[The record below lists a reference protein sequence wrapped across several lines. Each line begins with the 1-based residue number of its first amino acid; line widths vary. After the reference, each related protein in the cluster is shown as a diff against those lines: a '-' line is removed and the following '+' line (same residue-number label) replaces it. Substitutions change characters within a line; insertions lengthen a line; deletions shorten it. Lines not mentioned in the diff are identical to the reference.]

1 MSVGV
6 ISWRT
11 DVFDA
16 YTMTETAVRAELV
29 CDTVA
34 DLPAPTFVAGSRLII
49 GSTAHV
55 IADGGSDYMMNSA
68 GSWILAR
75 SADLA
80 LIIAEINQI
89 ESDLQDAA
97 ADATYAKT
105 QIDDLIKPALVSLV
119 NQGAKNRLR
128 ITASDTQ
135 TTGIQFTINQNGSV
149 TADGVNTDKK
159 ATGNIFFSLGTM
171 EIKASDVIHL
181 SGCPAG
187 GSYSNAYSF
196 YIDYQG
202 GSTLAYDEGSG
213 TTYTAT
219 ADRTLRCR
227 ISIRSGTVIDNL
239 TFWPMICEND
249 FYQVSHDYRIYTPTN
264 RELYDLIRSYHP

>member
-16 YTMTETAVRAELV
+16 HTMTETAVRAELV

-80 LIIAEINQI
+80 MIIAEINQI

-105 QIDDLIKPALVSLV
+105 QIDDLIKPALVSLI
-119 NQGAKNRLR
+119 NQGAKNRLKLTPTSNTYTSNG
-128 ITASDTQ
+128 ITAVYDPSTGKVALSGQ
-135 TTGIQFTINQNGSV
+135 HITTDPAFIYNMY
-149 TADGVNTDKK
+149 
-159 ATGNIFFSLGTM
+159 TGNVSDQYTIGAGTYHFSGM
-171 EIKASDVIHL
+171 PS
-181 SGCPAG
+181 
-187 GSYSNAYSF
+187 
-196 YIDYQG
+196 G
-202 GSTLAYDEGSG
+202 GSTSTYRAILRNITAAVDNGSG
-213 TTYTAT
+213 SVFSLTGSEPIAY
-219 ADRTLRCR
+219 
-227 ISIRSGTVIDNL
+227 SILIMKSTK
-239 TFWPMICEND
+239 ICIKKPAKL
-249 FYQVSHDYRIYTPTN
+249 VWS
-264 RELYDLIRSYHP
+264 